1 MKSIG
6 FLFITRIIESN
17 IQNMLT
23 KNKVLKIIQKIPE
36 QFTIEELKGRLV
48 FVQNVE
54 NGLEESENEKIISS
68 EELREKLNLLI

>member
-1 MKSIG
+1 LKSIG

-23 KNKVLKIIQKIPE
+23 KNKVLKITQKIPE

-54 NGLEESENEKIISS
+54 NGLEESENEEIISS

>member
-1 MKSIG
+1 LKSIG

-23 KNKVLKIIQKIPE
+23 KNKVLKIIQKIPK

>member
-1 MKSIG
+1 
-6 FLFITRIIESN
+6 
-17 IQNMLT
+17 MLT

-54 NGLEESENEKIISS
+54 NGLEESENEEIISS

>member
-23 KNKVLKIIQKIPE
+23 KNKVLKITQKIPE

-54 NGLEESENEKIISS
+54 NGLEESENEEIISS

>member
-1 MKSIG
+1 
-6 FLFITRIIESN
+6 
-17 IQNMLT
+17 MLT
-23 KNKVLKIIQKIPE
+23 KNKVLKITQKIPE

-54 NGLEESENEKIISS
+54 NGLEESENEEIISS

>member
-1 MKSIG
+1 LKSIG

-54 NGLEESENEKIISS
+54 NGLEESENEEIISS

>member
-23 KNKVLKIIQKIPE
+23 KNKVLKIIQKIPK

>member
-1 MKSIG
+1 
-6 FLFITRIIESN
+6 
-17 IQNMLT
+17 MLT
-23 KNKVLKIIQKIPE
+23 KNKVLKIIQKIPK